1 MNPQLR
7 AALAAAAI
15 YTEESAYCIIH
26 LPANAI
32 ASALSVMAET
42 AAAFSC
48 ILVDKDEIT
57 LIVAQDLLAGL
68 SERLPRFH
76 VAEGYRL
83 ITFDLPLDHGLV
95 GFLAVISRALAEA
108 GIPLMA
114 YSAYERDHLL
124 IQADHY
130 ERALQVVQTLREQ
143 AQRSA

>member
-1 MNPQLR
+1 MNQQLR

-15 YTEESAYCIIH
+15 YTEESAYCIVH

-32 ASALSVMAET
+32 ASAVSVMAE
-42 AAAFSC
+42 AATAFSC

-68 SERLPRFH
+68 SERLPQYRI
-76 VAEGYRL
+76 VEDYRL

-95 GFLAVISRALAEA
+95 GFLAAISRALAEA

-130 ERALQVVQTLREQ
+130 EHALHVVQALREQ
-143 AQRSA
+143 ARRIA